1 MIAVLFG
8 PPGSGKG
15 TQAAFITRD
24 FVLTH
29 VSTGDML
36 RAEAGTGSALGNQV
50 APLMEAGRL
59 VPDDL
64 IVRVIDERLRRGDVQ
79 HGVVFDGFPRTV
91 GQAAALD
98 AMLAASNRHV
108 DLVISL
114 VVPAGEIVER
124 LLGRALDQ
132 RRADD
137 TAEAVRARMVEHEVK
152 AAPVLEHY
160 RSREIT
166 VASVDGVGSVEA
178 VRGRIHRELSSVLDD
193 GGTQLHGR
201 VERTA
206 DRPGGPAPAPRRP

>member
-1 MIAVLFG
+1 
-8 PPGSGKG
+8 
-15 TQAAFITRD
+15 
-24 FVLTH
+24 
-29 VSTGDML
+29 
-36 RAEAGTGSALGNQV
+36 
-50 APLMEAGRL
+50 
-59 VPDDL
+59 
-64 IVRVIDERLRRGDVQ
+64 
-79 HGVVFDGFPRTV
+79 VVFDGFPRTV

-98 AMLAASNRHV
+98 AMLAASNRRV

-137 TAEAVRARMVEHEVK
+137 TAEAVRARMVEHDVK

-201 VERTA
+201 VERTG
-206 DRPGGPAPAPRRP
+206 DRPGGPTRAPRRP